1 MKIKVF
7 GCRSV
12 ARELYFAASFSKNET
27 EVEILPHSI
36 TKQQLQQILDKADA
50 DMIVLA
56 MGACRTVGLHS
67 KKVPIT
73 APKAHNCAALLL
85 GSAERYRKVFSE
97 NEDSPVWI
105 NGMGC
110 HHAGAHGPK
119 CVVLTGFLP
128 KTEENMSEEAREYVS
143 DLSMIIE
150 MLEQNF
156 DESRAITVFPGQC
169 IVESAAE
176 IIISE
181 PF

>member
-67 KKVPIT
+67 KFVPIT
-73 APKAHNCAALLL
+73 VPKAHNCAALLL

-97 NEDSPVWI
+97 NEDSPVWV
-105 NGMGC
+105 NGSGC
-110 HHAGAHGPK
+110 SHAGAHGPR
-119 CVVLTGFLP
+119 CAVMTGFLP
-128 KTEENMSEEAREYVS
+128 KSAECTAEGIREYVS
-143 DLSMIIE
+143 DLSMIME
-150 MLEQNF
+150 MLEQSF

-169 IVESAAE
+169 IAADACE
-176 IIISE
+176 IITAE

>member
-7 GCRSV
+7 GCPSV
-12 ARELYFAASFSKNET
+12 KRELYLLAAVSKNEV
-27 EVEILPHSI
+27 EVDIIPHGISQ
-36 TKQQLQQILDKADA
+36 QQLQQRIDETKADG
-50 DMIVLA
+50 IVLA

-105 NGMGC
+105 NGEGC
-110 HHAGAHGPK
+110 RHAGVHGQR
-119 CVVLTGFLP
+119 CAVLTGFLP
-128 KTEENMSEEAREYVS
+128 GSANNLPKGTKQYVS
-143 DLSMIIE
+143 DLSLLRQL
-150 MLEQNF
+150 LEQDF
-156 DESRAITVFPGQC
+156 DEDGAITVIKGRC
-169 IVESAAE
+169 IVADAQQIIAAE
-176 IIISE
+176 